1 MSWDE
6 QRARERVV
14 QHDFGDFDVTVSD
27 LSREMDFHNLGTKD
41 VRRVSGAHLYADVP
55 NFHAAVADAKG
66 DSLKLKKLLRAAS
79 VLRRAQAD
87 LMKAPEAQSIQLQG
101 ARLHCL
107 VYKPYRDE
115 ATRATQVVLLS
126 ISLNSYLYDVFNHVF
141 QEVRDFEGA
150 VGVAAGKSLVAN
162 IGFHGERELL

>member
-6 QRARERVV
+6 QRARERVA
-14 QHDFGDFDVTVSD
+14 QHDFSNFDVRVSD

-41 VRRVSGAHLYADVP
+41 VRRVQGAHLYADVP
-55 NFHAAVADAKG
+55 NFHDAVADAKS
-66 DSLKLKKLLRAAS
+66 DSSKLKKLLRAAS
-79 VLRRAQAD
+79 VLRRVQTDLLKEYDAQA
-87 LMKAPEAQSIQLQG
+87 IQLQG

-107 VYKPYRDE
+107 VYKPYDDE
-115 ATRATQVVLLS
+115 AKRATQVVLLA
-126 ISLNSYLYDVFNHVF
+126 ISLHSYLYDVFNHVF